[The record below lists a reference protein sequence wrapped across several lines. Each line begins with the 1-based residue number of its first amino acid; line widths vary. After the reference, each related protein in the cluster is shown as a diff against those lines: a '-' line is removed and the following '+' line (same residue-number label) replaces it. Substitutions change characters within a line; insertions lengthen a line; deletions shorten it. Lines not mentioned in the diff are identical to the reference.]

1 MSAPAAP
8 EPARLV
14 VGVLT
19 GAPGCLP
26 AVAEAL
32 VRHFGPLDLVSRWTP
47 FTWTDY
53 YAAEMGPV
61 LQRRLLVF
69 KEPVDPGRLA
79 AVKVTTNGVE
89 ALHAVGGR
97 RRVNLD
103 PGLLSRERY
112 VLATGKNFTH
122 RVYLGQ
128 GIYADLT
135 LIYRHGAFAPL
146 PWTYPDYAA
155 DEMRG
160 LLGVLRAKYLRD
172 LKRIGRGGGEENA

>member
-53 YAAEMGPV
+53 YAAEMGPG

-79 AVKVTTNGVE
+79 AVIEHGRDGLVYDRPQELAGVLE
-89 ALHAVGGR
+89 TLRDPALR
-97 RRVNLD
+97 RRLGRAARDAAVAHSWSAAATALER
-103 PGLLSRERY
+103 LCHEVASARREIR
-112 VLATGKNFTH
+112 
-122 RVYLGQ
+122 
-128 GIYADLT
+128 
-135 LIYRHGAFAPL
+135 
-146 PWTYPDYAA
+146 
-155 DEMRG
+155 
-160 LLGVLRAKYLRD
+160 
-172 LKRIGRGGGEENA
+172 